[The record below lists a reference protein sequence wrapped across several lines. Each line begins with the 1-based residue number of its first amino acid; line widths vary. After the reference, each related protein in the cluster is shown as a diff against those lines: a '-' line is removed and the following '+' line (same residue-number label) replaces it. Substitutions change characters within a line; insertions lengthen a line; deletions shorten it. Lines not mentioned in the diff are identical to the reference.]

1 MMSDMM
7 AKKTGHY
14 IYEGEVKLWHF
25 GLTDGRFSYDSSG
38 DF

>member
-14 IYEGEVKLWHF
+14 IYEGEVNRWLF
-25 GLTDGRFSYDSSG
+25 GLTDRRFSYDRSG